1 MAYKFKLQSVLNYR
15 QILEDQAQQQLS
27 SSLQQRLELRQQMT
41 RVAERLMQTDR
52 ELKLKQQKGMDI
64 ADLTLFEDQI
74 SHCQR
79 QLDLLRKQQ
88 LRLERTIDEQRQELL
103 QASMERQV
111 MEKLRDKQKDEY
123 LREEGRKER
132 ELLDEISLRGKGD
145 SQ

>member
-27 SSLQQRLELRQQMT
+27 SSLQQRLELQQQMT

-74 SHCQR
+74 QPLSAPVGSVAQ
-79 QLDLLRKQQ
+79 
-88 LRLERTIDEQRQELL
+88 TAA
-103 QASMERQV
+103 QA
-111 MEKLRDKQKDEY
+111 
-123 LREEGRKER
+123 
-132 ELLDEISLRGKGD
+132 GKNHR
-145 SQ
+145 

>member
-15 QILEDQAQQQLS
+15 QILEGQAQQQLAA
-27 SSLQQRLELRQQMT
+27 SLQQRLELQQQQV
-41 RVAERLMQTDR
+41 RVEERLEQTDR
-52 ELKLKQQKGMDI
+52 ELRVKQQKGMDI
-64 ADLTLFEDQI
+64 AEMTLFEDQI

-79 QLDLLRKQQ
+79 QLELLRKQ
-88 LRLERTIDEQRQELL
+88 LHRLEKTIDEQRQELL